1 MSEKKYTHL
10 LSPLK
15 IGNVVL
21 KSRLSQS
28 KSSPHFLQGPEEYPA
43 EGLISHYATVA
54 RNGAA
59 YVTVNPANK
68 EPPNRMEK
76 GAPDMVHA
84 IEFCIKNPACENYIC
99 MCVDAIH
106 FYGSLACVT
115 LNASVPDGYHIS
127 PVDDS
132 VVLPQEV
139 RSHISPP
146 GNRIYPLK
154 EITKEMILALEDD
167 LVEQAVYYKSL
178 GFDMVDLYAPYT
190 SGFLAGSLSPVLNR
204 RTDEYGGSA
213 VNRFRLIGE
222 IGQKIKA
229 ACGKDFLVEVHLS
242 CNEYLINGFTAEDV
256 VEYAKAAEGKIDIF
270 QIRGYDG
277 LGAHPTGFNSE
288 LDQDPMS
295 LATCA
300 LVKQSGARIVVA
312 GNGGYQNLDDIERYI
327 AEGKMDMVSMAR
339 SFICDFD
346 YYKKANEGRGDDVTP
361 CIRCNKCHVPSQKGN
376 WYSLCS
382 VNPRMGIDR
391 RLIRMVDLE
400 TAPKKVAVIGGGPAG
415 MRAALFAKERGH
427 EVVLFEKTDYLG
439 GQLCHADF
447 AAFKW
452 PIQRY
457 REWLVYQLRKQ
468 EIDVRMNTEPAKD
481 DLIEEGFQAVIAATG
496 AEPKMPPIPG
506 ADAVGIWTPLGV
518 YGHETEL
525 GKDVIVVGGGETGA
539 ETGLYLAECGHNVTI
554 LTRKEE
560 LAEDAT
566 PVHYIETFR
575 ERWEKLDNFRPV
587 LKVKTV
593 AVAPDGIDYEDEA
606 GSLHHLSGDS
616 VVVCGGM
623 RPLQE
628 EALTYAEGPYQ
639 FYLIGDAKKPG
650 NLHYCNRS
658 AFAAAYSI

>member
-1 MSEKKYTHL
+1 MSDKYSHL

-28 KSSPHFLQGPEEYPA
+28 KSSPHFLQGPEDYPA
-43 EGLISHYATVA
+43 EGLISHYAGVA

-59 YVTVNPANK
+59 YVTVNPVNK
-68 EPPNRMEK
+68 EPVNRAGK
-76 GAPDMVHA
+76 RQADMVHA
-84 IEFCIKNPACENYIC
+84 IEFCVKNPACENYIC

-115 LNASVPDGYHIS
+115 LNCAPPDGYHIS
-127 PVDDS
+127 AIDDS
-132 VVLPQEV
+132 IVLPHEV
-139 RSHISPP
+139 RSHIIPP
-146 GNRIYPLK
+146 GNHIYPLQ
-154 EITKEMILALEDD
+154 EITKDMIHALQDD

-204 RTDEYGGSA
+204 RSDEYGGSA
-213 VNRFRLIGE
+213 ANRFRLIGE
-222 IGQKIKA
+222 IGEKIKA
-229 ACGKDFLVEVHLS
+229 VCGKDFLVEVHLS
-242 CNEYLINGFTAEDV
+242 CNEYLIDGFTAEDV
-256 VEYAKAAEGKIDIF
+256 VEYAKAAEGKVDIF

-288 LDQDPMS
+288 PDEDPMS
-295 LATCA
+295 LATCE
-300 LVKQSGARIVVA
+300 LVKKSGAKIVVA

-327 AEGKMDMVSMAR
+327 AEGKMDMASMAR
-339 SFICDFD
+339 AYICDFE
-346 YYKKANEGRGDDVTP
+346 YYKKAKEGRGDDVTP
-361 CIRCNKCHVPSQKGN
+361 CIRCNKCHVPSLKGN

-391 RLIRMVDLE
+391 RLIRMVDLQ
-400 TAPKKVAVIGGGPAG
+400 AKPQKVAVIGGGPAG

-439 GQLCHADF
+439 GQLVHADF

-452 PIQRY
+452 PLKRY
-457 REWLVYQLRKQ
+457 REWLIYQLNKQ
-468 EIDVRMNTEPAKD
+468 KIEVRMNTQPRKD
-481 DLIEEGFQAVIAATG
+481 EVKAEGFDAVIVATG
-496 AEPKMPPIPG
+496 AVPKMPAIPG
-506 ADAVGIWTPLGV
+506 AEGEGIWSPLGV
-518 YGHETEL
+518 YGHEAEL
-525 GKDVIVVGGGETGA
+525 GKNVVIVGGGETGA
-539 ETGLYLAECGHNVTI
+539 ETGIYLAECGHNVTI
-554 LTRKEE
+554 LTRQER

-566 PVHYIETFR
+566 PVHYIETFQ
-575 ERWEKLDNFRPV
+575 ERWEKLDNFKPI
-587 LKVKTV
+587 LQ
-593 AVAPDGIDYEDEA
+593 AVTTAVSATGIDYTDA
-606 GSLHHLSGDS
+606 QGQSHHLEADS
-616 VVVCGGM
+616 VVVCGGV
-623 RPLQE
+623 RSLQE
-628 EALTYAEGPYQ
+628 EALAYVGAADQ